1 MRINSCWFNM
11 QLLYLK
17 SCYTV
22 IYRNQ
27 QVPPSA
33 ITFVSQRH
41 VSVAFF
47 LSVVNR
53 LPGFLC
59 TKFVYSNDHI
69 FQYRVLN
76 FRVTVVVLKTCA
88 TTSHTKRRNGNKG
101 SNLDFRFS
109 LFFLY
114 SAQNIDRSLHYVQL
128 FCFVFVFSITVV
140 VLVNKESRT
149 RLNWICFFL
158 CVRRAEN
165 DK

>member
-1 MRINSCWFNM
+1 MLVQYAVIVPEE
-11 QLLYLK
+11 LLYSNISK
-17 SCYTV
+17 PASAPVGYYFRFSTSC
-22 IYRNQ
+22 
-27 QVPPSA
+27 
-33 ITFVSQRH
+33 VSRI
-41 VSVAFF
+41 V
-47 LSVVNR
+47 SVVNR

-69 FQYRVLN
+69 FPYRVLN